1 MKTDLFCKQTSL
13 NLVIFDKN
21 EGNFRKAEMF
31 QWISNS
37 NSLLKSVVTKTHFS
51 DNSFLLCYI
60 VQTLSKLL
68 KEYSKF
74 ISEA

>member
-1 MKTDLFCKQTSL
+1 
-13 NLVIFDKN
+13 
-21 EGNFRKAEMF
+21 MF
-31 QWISNS
+31 QWIANS

-68 KEYSKF
+68 REYSKF

>member
-1 MKTDLFCKQTSL
+1 
-13 NLVIFDKN
+13 
-21 EGNFRKAEMF
+21 MF
-31 QWISNS
+31 QWIANS
-37 NSLLKSVVTKTHFS
+37 NSLLKSVVTKTPFS